1 MSNSTNVPDK
11 LPLVGSSF
19 EVLNENPTNADI
31 DVIFKYKITDEE
43 TIPAW
48 FLASDNVTYTVV
60 DGVGQNAGKRFVSVN
75 SSHLLDEVVNW
86 GKWGSDADDKDLLN
100 RAAIWGLCAAGQYQE
115 EMMSLDAANTYTIH
129 PFATYKAYM
138 FNSTFGTSAICELP
152 LTGCPQRI
160 IRVHA
165 ITNTSNTV
173 TVRAQAGD
181 QLNGTS
187 QGSITLPTNTSGAY
201 YEFHQVRKAGSL
213 DAGWKCVLPVSGD
226 SSDTTPVTTIRRMT
240 QSDYNALSTKDPNTL
255 YVIE

>member
-11 LPLVGSSF
+11 LPLVGSTF
-19 EVLNENPTNADI
+19 EVLEESPTNSDI
-31 DVIFKYKITDEE
+31 DVIFKYNITNEE

-48 FLASDNVTYTVV
+48 FLASDNVSHIVL
-60 DGVGQNAGKRFVSVN
+60 DGTGSFAGKRVVSI
-75 SSHLLDEVVNW
+75 SSSDHQMQEVVSW
-86 GKWGSDADDKDLLN
+86 GKWGSSSTDKDLLN

-115 EMMSLDAANTYTIH
+115 EVMTTTNGVYTIH

-138 FNSTFGTSAICELP
+138 FNSTFGESKICELP

-165 ITNTSNTV
+165 ITNSSNTV

-201 YEFHQVRKAGSL
+201 YEFHQVRKSGSL
-213 DAGWKCVLPVSGD
+213 EAGWKCVLPVSGD

-240 QSDYNALSTKDPNTL
+240 QSAYDALGSTDPNTL

>member
-11 LPLVGSSF
+11 LPLVGSNF
-19 EVLNENPTNADI
+19 EVIDETPDNADI
-31 DVIFKYKITDEE
+31 DVSFKYRITDEE

-60 DGVGQNAGKRFVSVN
+60 DGVNENAGKRLVSVN
-75 SSHLLDEVVNW
+75 SSHLLAEVVSW
-86 GKWGSDADDKDLLN
+86 GKWGSSAADKDLLN
-100 RAAIWGLCAAGQYQE
+100 RSAVWGLCAAGQYQE
-115 EMMSLDAANTYTIH
+115 EVMSTTNGVYTIH

-138 FNSTFGTSAICELP
+138 FNSTFGESKICELP

-165 ITNTSNTV
+165 ITNSSNTV
-173 TVRAQAGD
+173 TVRAQYGD

-187 QGSITLPTNTSGAY
+187 QGSITLPTNTNGAY
-201 YEFHQVRKAGSL
+201 YEFHQVRKSGSL
-213 DAGWKCVLPVSGD
+213 EAGWKCVLPVSGD

-240 QSDYNALSTKDPNTL
+240 QSAYDALASTDPNTL
-255 YVIE
+255 YIIE